1 MSTIQD
7 KLLPL
12 IENVDY
18 SIQNDELIALP
29 KTRQVE
35 QKIPHTQIVPAEFDA
50 HGAEIS
56 PQSEIVTYE
65 SVFVAETYTEQ
76 LPSLESVKLSIIDV
90 AIAVSEY
97 LSDKQDL
104 VDHENDSIN
113 IVDNTL
119 FAFNFKN
126 IPHPSNAELIACFAA
141 AEAKKVTA
149 EQKAAALK
157 FLADTDYLIIRE
169 MDAGTPCPAEIKQL
183 RAEARLKAV

>member
-1 MSTIQD
+1 MTVQE

-12 IENVDY
+12 QENIDYRIEGDSLVA
-18 SIQNDELIALP
+18 IP

-35 QKIPHTQIVPAEFDA
+35 QQIPHTQIIPAEFDA
-50 HGAEIS
+50 HGVEIH

-65 SVFVAETYTEQ
+65 SVFVTETYTEQ

-97 LSDKQDL
+97 LSDKQELRDL
-104 VDHENDSIN
+104 ENDSIN

-126 IPHPSNAELIACFAA
+126 IPHPSNAELITCFAA
-141 AEAKKVTA
+141 AEAKKVTT

-169 MDAGTPCPAEIKQL
+169 MDAGTPCPVEIKAE
-183 RAEARLKAV
+183 RAAARARIL

>member
-1 MSTIQD
+1 MTVQE

-12 IENVDY
+12 QENIDYRIEGDSLVA
-18 SIQNDELIALP
+18 IP

-50 HGAEIS
+50 HGVEIS

-65 SVFVAETYTEQ
+65 SVFVTETYTEQ

-126 IPHPSNAELIACFAA
+126 IPHPSNAELLACYDVAIVKSSQAA
-141 AEAKKVTA
+141 INTE
-149 EQKAAALK
+149 ALK
-157 FLADTDYLIIRE
+157 YLADTDYLVIRE
-169 MDAGTPCPAEIKQL
+169 VDSGVPCPVEIKQL
-183 RAEARLKAV
+183 RAEARLTIVR